1 MRIGS
6 AVLVAL
12 ALAAC
17 KPDTLALDYHFTE
30 GSTITYRMEA
40 HAEARW
46 QISSKGSG
54 SYDVSF
60 DVTETIRSAD
70 EKGATVEVQMTPL
83 DAREEGL
90 PSPGLETRSFS
101 LELSPSG
108 EVLRVLDVN
117 GITATALDPEEVAF
131 IGTYRPALPEDPV
144 HLHDSWSATQEL
156 TTGVAPQQ
164 LATIGVLD
172 ALGRDGRGDLAY
184 IDFDGEGS
192 LLWSTRLPQGDA
204 SLDGAATTNGRAVV
218 DIEGGFLRKASS
230 TTSGDFDVRI
240 ASSGGRAPIGGT
252 LHLELELT
260 IRQTSRD

>member
-6 AVLVAL
+6 ALLLALVLV
-12 ALAAC
+12 AC
-17 KPDTLALDYHFTE
+17 KPDTVSLNYHFAE
-30 GSTITYRMEA
+30 GTTTTYRMDA
-40 HAEARW
+40 HAEASWR
-46 QISSKGSG
+46 ISRGGSG

-70 EKGATVEVQMTPL
+70 DDGATVEVQMIPL
-83 DAREEGL
+83 DAREEGM

-101 LELSPSG
+101 LELGPSG
-108 EVLRVLDVN
+108 EVLEVLDVN

-131 IGTYRPALPEDPV
+131 IGTYRPALPNDPV
-144 HLHDSWSATQEL
+144 HLHDSWSATQAL
-156 TTGVAPQQ
+156 TTGEAPQQ

-172 ALGRDGRGDLAY
+172 ALGRDDRGDLAY
-184 IDFDGEGS
+184 IDFDGEGA

-204 SLDGAATTNGRAVV
+204 SLDGAATTSGRAVV
-218 DIEGGFLRKASS
+218 DIAGGFLRKASS

-240 ASSGGRAPIGGT
+240 AASGGRAPIGGT

-260 IRQTSRD
+260 IRQTSQD